1 MKVSPTVKSLEIKNK
16 LEKEGKN
23 VYNLG
28 LGENPMPV
36 PIELKKSLISH
47 SSKKYYTNSNGIKEL
62 KEKLH
67 SNNLIVGNGLKPL
80 IYLTQLS
87 FSKLFP
93 EGTICHIIP
102 YWTSY
107 NEQVKQLDIKY
118 VKIPCNNKWKVTYN
132 GLDKALKNTEYPRLI
147 IFNNPNNP
155 SGCVYNKT
163 ELQKLAKIFNKY
175 KCFVF
180 SDEIY
185 DMLVYEKYKDEYE
198 SISKYC
204 ENTIIGSSL
213 SKNWGCGGYR
223 LGWLKYPDYI
233 KNTELRKLY
242 QNSLNL
248 SSSIYTC
255 PSIAL
260 QYVANDALSLTK
272 NITEQMMFQNK
283 MFNEINSYCHEK
295 LENMNIKCSI
305 TKSAWYKLLNF
316 NHYKKKLNKINIVT
330 SDDLCNYLIEKLN
343 IVTVSGSAFGIE
355 KPLIIRISF
364 IDVKIN
370 YNSFLTNGNEYNYVN
385 IKKCLEKLEDWLS
398 NL

>member
-1 MKVSPTVKSLEIKNK
+1 MEVSPTVKSLEIKNK
-16 LEKEGKN
+16 LEKEGIN

-36 PIELKKSLISH
+36 PTELKKSVITH
-47 SSKKYYTNSNGIKEL
+47 SNKKHYTNSNGINEL
-62 KEKLH
+62 KEKLN
-67 SNNLIVGNGLKPL
+67 SNNIIVGNGLKPL
-80 IYLTQLS
+80 IYLTQLA

-107 NEQVKQLDIKY
+107 NEQVKQLNINY
-118 VKIPCNNKWKVTYN
+118 VKIECNNKWKVTYN
-132 GLDKALKNTEYPRLI
+132 GLDRALKNTTYPRLI

-155 SGCVYNKT
+155 SGCIYSKT
-163 ELQKLAKIFNKY
+163 ELEKLAKIFNKY
-175 KCFVF
+175 KCFIF

-185 DMLVYEKYKDEYE
+185 DMLVYEKFKDEYG

-204 ENTIIGSSL
+204 ENTIVGSSL

-223 LGWLKYPDYI
+223 LGWLKYPNYI
-233 KNTELRKLY
+233 KNLELKKLY
-242 QNSLNL
+242 TNSLNL
-248 SSSIYTC
+248 ASSIYTC
-255 PSIAL
+255 PSTML

-272 NITEQMMFQNK
+272 NMIDQMKFQNK

-295 LENMNIKCSI
+295 LENMKIKCSN

-316 NHYKKKLNKINIVT
+316 NHYKKKLNKIKIVT
-330 SDDLCNYLIEKLN
+330 SDQLCNYLLENLH

-355 KPLIIRISF
+355 KPLILRISL
-364 IDVKIN
+364 IDIKIN
-370 YNSFLTNGNEYNYVN
+370 YGTFLTTGNEYNYIN
-385 IKKCLEKLEDWLS
+385 IKKCLEKLENWLS